1 MPTLADIY
9 SAINTAKRKATDF
22 VGNPSTSL
30 EQMLGYANDRA
41 RDYNQQMYLAGQGM
55 GAPARG
61 QQATPE
67 QLAAQQSVMDTMAGA
82 YNPVGMTVFHGS
94 PYRFTKF
101 DANKIGSGE
110 GNQVYGHGLYFA
122 EAPAVAE
129 GYQKR
134 LAGGADPYTY
144 NWQGKQ
150 YEGGVGGDPVA
161 HVLGLSYHQSP
172 KVARNIAKQGIEG
185 IKAGEPWALEK
196 GLDYFRQMFDI
207 ASQIKK
213 KDIKATQ
220 GALYKVDLPDEKIAA
235 MLDWDKPVPDS
246 MREILSKTMM
256 ERFGSGATGTS
267 GEKLYKEIQKNYEW
281 SGSKNPALDASNFLQ
296 EHGIPGVRYLDAGSR
311 KKGGTSN
318 FVVFDPNHLTIL
330 ERNQQPINK

>member
-9 SAINTAKRKATDF
+9 SAINTVKRKGSDF
-22 VGNPSTSL
+22 VQNPVTSL
-30 EQMLGYANDRA
+30 QQMVGNANDRA
-41 RDYNQQMYLAGQGM
+41 RGYNQEMVQAAQGF

-67 QLAAQQSVMDTMAGA
+67 QLAAQQSTMDTFAEA

-161 HVLGLSYHQSP
+161 HVLGLAYHQSP
-172 KVARNIAKQGIEG
+172 KVARDIAKQGIEG
-185 IKAGEPWALEK
+185 VKAGEPWALEK
-196 GLDYFRQMFDI
+196 GLDYFRQMFDT

-220 GALYKVDLPDEKIAA
+220 GALYKVDLPDEKIAS
-235 MLDWDKPVPDS
+235 MLDWDNPVPDP
-246 MREILSKTMM
+246 MREKLSKAML
-256 ERFGSGATGTS
+256 EKFGSGATGTS

-281 SGSKNPALDASNFLQ
+281 AGSKNPAMEASNFLQ

-311 KKGGTSN
+311 RKGGTSN
-318 FVVFDPNHLTIL
+318 FVVFDPTHVNIL
-330 ERNQQPINK
+330 ERNGMPIK

>member
-9 SAINTAKRKATDF
+9 SALNTFKRKSSDF
-22 VGNPSTSL
+22 VQNPGTSL
-30 EQMLGYANDRA
+30 EQMLFAANENA
-41 RDYNQQMYLAGQGM
+41 REFNKKHALATDYTIAQ
-55 GAPARG
+55 ARG
-61 QQATPE
+61 QQPTPE
-67 QLAAQQSVMDTMAGA
+67 QTQAEMGLRNTLAQA
-82 YNPVGMTVFHGS
+82 YSPGMTVWHGS

-150 YEGGVGGDPVA
+150 YEGGVGNDPIA
-161 HVLGLSYHQSP
+161 HALGLSYHQSP
-172 KVARNIAKQGIEG
+172 KVARDVAKQGIEG
-185 IKAGEPWALEK
+185 VKAGEPWALEK
-196 GLDYFRQMFDI
+196 GLDYFRQMYD
-207 ASQIKK
+207 AVAQIKK

-235 MLDWDKPVPDS
+235 MLDWDKPVPET
-246 MREILSKTMM
+246 MRETLSKSMM
-256 ERFGSGATGTS
+256 EKFGSGATGTS

-281 SGSKNPALDASNFLQ
+281 AGSKNPALDASNFLK

-318 FVVFDPNHLTIL
+318 FVVFDPSHLSIL
-330 ERNQQPINK
+330 ERNQQAINK